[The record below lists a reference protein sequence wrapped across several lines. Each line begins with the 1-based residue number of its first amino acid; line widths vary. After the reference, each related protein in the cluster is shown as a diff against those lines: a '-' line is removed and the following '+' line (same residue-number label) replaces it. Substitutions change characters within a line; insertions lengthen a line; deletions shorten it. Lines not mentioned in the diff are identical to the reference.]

1 MDSDPI
7 AGHPATA
14 PALFEGER
22 TITYGELRDIVGRTA
37 GGLTGGGVGPG
48 DRVAVVSDNEL
59 TFVTGVLAALSVGAT
74 ACPLPASSP
83 DEVLVTRLADV
94 EPTAVLVSPA
104 ATELGVACRDHDLVE
119 AGLVGHPAGSPSS
132 DLPTIEAASPMPAVP
147 VDLTAPAVILHTSG
161 IIGAPRAAVLTHHNL
176 RAAQD
181 RMIAYGAGL
190 DASAVGF
197 GALPFNHV
205 MGLNVLLLTHLRV
218 GASLVLQA
226 RWNPVSALELVERHR
241 VTSIVAV
248 PPMWSSWADVAGEAS
263 GAMQSVTF
271 ARTGASTLH
280 PDVADAVYD
289 SFGIELAQGYGLT
302 ETAGTVTMEPAARRH
317 PGSVGRPLPG
327 VELRLVED
335 GEPVQ
340 PGDRGEIWVR
350 TDSVFE
356 GYLDDPVATA
366 EVLLADGWCRTGD
379 VGIQDDDGTLY
390 LVGRSKD
397 LINVSGFN
405 VAPVEVES
413 VLQQHES
420 VSAAVVV
427 GEPDPVSGERVAAFV
442 TLVPG
447 ATVAPEALI
456 EHCRGRLSGYKV
468 PSSVRVV
475 DRLPL
480 TAIGKRVRAQLR

>member
-1 MDSDPI
+1 M
-7 AGHPATA
+7 A
-14 PALFEGER
+14 
-22 TITYGELRDIVGRTA
+22 
-37 GGLTGGGVGPG
+37 
-48 DRVAVVSDNEL
+48 
-59 TFVTGVLAALSVGAT
+59 
-74 ACPLPASSP
+74 
-83 DEVLVTRLADV
+83 
-94 EPTAVLVSPA
+94 
-104 ATELGVACRDHDLVE
+104 
-119 AGLVGHPAGSPSS
+119 
-132 DLPTIEAASPMPAVP
+132 AVP

-161 IIGAPRAAVLTHHNL
+161 IIGAPRAAVLSHHNL

-263 GAMQSVTF
+263 GTMRSVTF

-280 PDVADAVYD
+280 PDVADKVHRA
-289 SFGIELAQGYGLT
+289 FGIELEQGYGLT

-327 VELRLVED
+327 VELRVVEH
-335 GEPVQ
+335 GQAVQ
-340 PGDRGEIWVR
+340 PGDRGEVWVR

-356 GYLDDPVATA
+356 GYLDDPVGTA

-397 LINVSGFN
+397 IINVSGFN
-405 VAPVEVES
+405 VAPAEVEA

-420 VSAAVVV
+420 VGEAVVV
-427 GEPDPVSGERVAAFV
+427 GEPDPVTGERVAAYV

-447 ATVAPEALI
+447 GAVTPEALI

-475 DRLPL
+475 DRLPV
-480 TAIGKRVRAQLR
+480 TAIGKRMRAQLR

>member
-7 AGHPATA
+7 AGHPADA
-14 PALFEGER
+14 PALIEGDR
-22 TITYGELRDIVGRTA
+22 TITYGELRDLVGRTA
-37 GGLTGGGVGPG
+37 GGLTQAGVSPG
-48 DRVAVVSDNEL
+48 DRVGVVSDNEL
-59 TFVTGVLAALSVGAT
+59 AFVTGLLAALSVGAT
-74 ACPLPASSP
+74 ASPLPASSP
-83 DEVLVTRLADV
+83 DEVLLSRLSDV
-94 EPTAVLVSPA
+94 EPKAVLVSPA
-104 ATELGVACRDHDLVE
+104 ASALGVACRDLVGPDLV
-119 AGLVGHPAGSPSS
+119 GTPAGSPSP
-132 DLPTIEAASPMPAVP
+132 DLPAIEAASPVAAVP

-190 DASAVGF
+190 HASAVGF

-205 MGLNVLLLTHLRV
+205 MGLNVLLLAHLRV
-218 GASLVLQA
+218 GASLVLQS

-248 PPMWSSWADVAGEAS
+248 PPMWASWADVAGGPS
-263 GAMQSVTF
+263 DAMRAVTF

-280 PDVADAVYD
+280 PDVADAAYHC
-289 SFGIELAQGYGLT
+289 FGIELTQGYGLT

-335 GEPVQ
+335 GQAVQ

-405 VAPVEVES
+405 VAPVEVEA

-427 GEPDPVSGERVAAFV
+427 GEPDPVSGERVAAYV
-442 TLVPG
+442 TLSPG
-447 ATVAPEALI
+447 AEVTPEALI

-480 TAIGKRVRAQLR
+480 TAIGKRVRAELR